1 MELRPSGWSP
11 SLFSPWKVSQIE
23 KSQAAAKAKR
33 DAERRQGEEALRE
46 QEEEESKARSG
57 SGEAGSRHGRHAAI
71 GSPEPP
77 EPNGADKSWKP
88 MRLQFPGNL
97 VRWPQSLFQQNP

>member
-1 MELRPSGWSP
+1 MTLVSSGRSP

-33 DAERRQGEEALRE
+33 DAERRQGEEAPRE
-46 QEEEESKARSG
+46 QEGEESKARSG
-57 SGEAGSRHGRHAAI
+57 SGEAGSSHGRHAAI
-71 GSPEPP
+71 GSPEPS

-97 VRWPQSLFQQNP
+97 AGWPQALFQQNP